1 MILHRYFARRFLVV
15 FLGIFGAFFLIMM
28 FVDLVDQLRRFN
40 GDDASFLDVLILTL
54 LNVPQGIY
62 QILPLIMILTAIAL
76 FLSLSRSSE
85 MVVTRASGRSALR
98 SLTAP
103 LAVALAIGFAAVSIL
118 NPIVAGTSK
127 QYEAL
132 AAAIALTTP

>member
-1 MILHRYFARRFLVV
+1 MILHRYFAWRFLVV

-28 FVDLVDQLRRFN
+28 FVDLVDQLRRFS

-103 LAVALAIGFAAVSIL
+103 LAVAFAICL
-118 NPIVAGTSK
+118 LYTSPSPRDK
-127 QYEAL
+127 RQSRMPSSA
-132 AAAIALTTP
+132 